1 MFLIRIA
8 LILLFTCQIAQ
19 AKHLYNEKYYQNIWC
34 EKQNGI
40 TEFKLIDDTR
50 VDCLTKTHAVEFDFA
65 PKWAEA
71 IGQSLHY
78 ARLTGKN
85 PAIVLIIEKNS
96 DFKYYNKIK
105 PLCEQYQISL
115 SYMQQPQEPL
125 KKKVEYYEANDIIE
139 IIIKLIKQLLALF
152 ADF

>member
-1 MFLIRIA
+1 MLILRIA
-8 LILLFTCQIAQ
+8 LILLLSCQISQ
-19 AKHLYNEKYYQNIWC
+19 AKHLYSEKYYQNIWC

-40 TEFKLIDDTR
+40 KEFRLIDGTR
-50 VDCLTKTHAVEFDFA
+50 VDCLTKTQAVEFDFA

-96 DFKYYNKIK
+96 DFKYYNKIR
-105 PLCEQYQISL
+105 PLCEKYQISL

-125 KKKVEYYEANDIIE
+125 RKKVEYYEANDIIE
-139 IIIKLIKQLLALF
+139 NIIKLIRQFISLF
-152 ADF
+152 SNF